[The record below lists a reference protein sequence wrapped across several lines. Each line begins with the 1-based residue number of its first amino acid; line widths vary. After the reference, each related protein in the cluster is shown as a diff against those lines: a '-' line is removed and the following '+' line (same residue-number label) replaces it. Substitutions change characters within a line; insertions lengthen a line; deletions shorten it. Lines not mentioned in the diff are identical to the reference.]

1 MSHWQNDITH
11 YELWHEIE
19 ATPFFS
25 KPFIIPCAALVIGS
39 LLFAS
44 KGFKA
49 KIGPFRFNGDKVYVI
64 GALVIYFGAQS
75 FMNVY
80 MSWLMRKSVVAKAG
94 TEVECRDGVK
104 RILTEDLTGIPAAF
118 ALTALQQVISFIV
131 FIVYFVVAYFT
142 PFRYMPKPL
151 TTNFDR
157 FCVVLFGL
165 VFCMNIALNNFS
177 LSLIS
182 IAVNLIIRSCLPLT
196 TFLSQQALASCNL
209 YTKKPFKCLEIV
221 LMCIGVT
228 CAGLFTWAKMQALAD
243 EHEAKKENSGEHEA
257 NSAMIYILGV
267 LVCLASLLC
276 GSLNLALA
284 GVLGTSVHL
293 NPMDTVAYMAVP
305 ATMFLSPVIFF
316 MNKPVPGK
324 WPEYFQVDHAT
335 DFEIMKGVM
344 SLNQQTNSN
353 TMMYGFLSGVFAF
366 LYNVVQ
372 FTVVQTLSPS
382 ATAFGGNF
390 NKAALIFLSLMTGL
404 ERSVDAPWSY
414 VIWAAIIGNI
424 ASFSVY
430 GQLQMKAKQE
440 HTELEEESSDEDS
453 SSEEES
459 SSA

>member
-196 TFLSQQALASCNL
+196 TFLSQQVLATCDL
-209 YTKKPFKCLEIV
+209 YPKKPWRILEIS

-228 CAGLFTWAKMQALAD
+228 CAGIFTWAKMQSKMQETAATGGQ
-243 EHEAKKENSGEHEA
+243 EEEARG
-257 NSAMIYILGV
+257 AMIYILGV

-293 NPMDTVAYMAVP
+293 NPMDTVAYMAIP
-305 ATMFLSPVIFF
+305 ATIFLTPVIFF
-316 MNKPVPGK
+316 LEKPVPGEWVHVVQGGK
-324 WPEYFQVDHAT
+324 DAT
-335 DFEIMKGVM
+335 DWQIMLGAWNLCKRTGSM
-344 SLNQQTNSN
+344 TF
-353 TMMYGFLSGVFAF
+353 MYGILSGVFAF
-366 LYNVVQ
+366 LYNVCQ
-372 FTVVQTLSPS
+372 FTIVQTLSPS

-390 NKAALIFLSLMTGL
+390 NKAALIFLSLLTGL
-404 ERSVDAPWSY
+404 EQQVSYPWNA
-414 VIWAAIIGNI
+414 VIWCAILGNI
-424 ASFSVY
+424 AAFTLYSH
-430 GQLQMKAKQE
+430 LQMKAKVE
-440 HTELEEESSDEDS
+440 HVELEEESSDSGEDS
-453 SSEEES
+453 SDEY
-459 SSA
+459 A